1 MPKVKSSLSCKLK
14 NFVSEFGEEV
24 FKVDDSVLFCQLC
37 ECKVNSEK
45 KFNITQ
51 HLKTDKHIKATK
63 RHQNQIE
70 KKQQFLTSYQKN
82 SFNVDLCKAFV
93 AANIPLNKLSN
104 PILRQFLG
112 TYIKNPIPDQT
123 TLRKFYVDDI
133 YNETMEN
140 IRSKLSSKRIWVSID
155 ETTDVEGRY
164 IANVIVGSLE
174 ANRQGV
180 VFLLHTEELGK
191 TNFSTISQ
199 LFNKAM
205 GILWPNG
212 VQHEHV
218 LLFVSDAAPYMVKAG
233 TALKV
238 FYSKMLHVTCAAHG
252 LHRVAEQVRYHFS
265 TVDKLIAN
273 VKQVFKKA
281 PNRLQLFKN
290 ECHGVN
296 LPPEPVITRWGTW
309 INAAAYYCENIQAVR
324 HIIGLLDQE
333 DAISIQKAKKCL
345 DKPNLENNLA
355 YIKSNFSILSVAID
369 KLQAKS
375 LSLATSLNIIENI
388 EETLKTLN
396 GEHGKPIYLK
406 LKNVLEKN
414 SGLSKLKHISNILEG
429 EETTNI
435 GESLGE
441 LTCNDFV
448 YFKYAPIV
456 SVDVERS
463 FSRYKTLLADDRR
476 KFKFENLAKHLI
488 IQCNTEGKHFKSL
501 IFYFKFLKIINCVF
515 FFLQPFRILIRVTK
529 LLNMNNL

>member
-1 MPKVKSSLSCKLK
+1 
-14 NFVSEFGEEV
+14 
-24 FKVDDSVLFCQLC
+24 
-37 ECKVNSEK
+37 
-45 KFNITQ
+45 
-51 HLKTDKHIKATK
+51 
-63 RHQNQIE
+63 
-70 KKQQFLTSYQKN
+70 
-82 SFNVDLCKAFV
+82 
-93 AANIPLNKLSN
+93 
-104 PILRQFLG
+104 
-112 TYIKNPIPDQT
+112 
-123 TLRKFYVDDI
+123 
-133 YNETMEN
+133 
-140 IRSKLSSKRIWVSID
+140 
-155 ETTDVEGRY
+155 
-164 IANVIVGSLE
+164 
-174 ANRQGV
+174 
-180 VFLLHTEELGK
+180 
-191 TNFSTISQ
+191 
-199 LFNKAM
+199 
-205 GILWPNG
+205 
-212 VQHEHV
+212 
-218 LLFVSDAAPYMVKAG
+218 
-233 TALKV
+233 
-238 FYSKMLHVTCAAHG
+238 
-252 LHRVAEQVRYHFS
+252 
-265 TVDKLIAN
+265 
-273 VKQVFKKA
+273 

-488 IQCNTEGKHFKSL
+488 IQCNTEA
-501 IFYFKFLKIINCVF
+501 
-515 FFLQPFRILIRVTK
+515 LQDS
-529 LLNMNNL
+529 NQSD

>member
-1 MPKVKSSLSCKLK
+1 MPKVKSSLTCKLK
-14 NFVSEFGEEV
+14 SIVSEYGEEV
-24 FKVDDSVLFCQLC
+24 FKVDECVLFCQLC
-37 ECKVNSEK
+37 ECKVSSEK

-51 HLKTDKHIKATK
+51 HLKTDKHIQATK
-63 RHQNQIE
+63 RHKNKIE
-70 KKQQFLTSYQKN
+70 KKQQFLTSYQKKN
-82 SFNVDLCKAFV
+82 SFNVDLCKAFI

-104 PILRQFLG
+104 SIFRKFLE

-123 TLRKFYVDDI
+123 TLRKLYVDDI

-174 ANRQGV
+174 TDRQGV
-180 VFLLHTEELGK
+180 VFLLHTEELEK

-199 LFNKAM
+199 LFNKSM

-233 TALKV
+233 TALQV

-252 LHRVAEQVRYHFS
+252 LHRVAEHVRSHFNS
-265 TVDKLIAN
+265 VDKLIAS
-273 VKQVFKKA
+273 VKQVFQKA
-281 PNRLQLFKN
+281 PSRIQLFKN
-290 ECHGVN
+290 ELPGVH
-296 LPPEPVITRWGTW
+296 LPPEPIITRWGTW

-355 YIKSNFSILSVAID
+355 YIKSNFSVLSVAID
-369 KLQAKS
+369 KLQGKC

-388 EETLKTLN
+388 EETFKTLN
-396 GEHGKPIYLK
+396 GEHGKPINLK
-406 LKNVLEKN
+406 LKNVFEKN
-414 SGLSKLKHISNILEG
+414 KGLSKLKQISNILDG
-429 EETTNI
+429 EENKNI
-435 GESLGE
+435 GELLGE
-441 LTCNDFV
+441 LTCNDIV

-463 FSRYKTLLADDRR
+463 FSTYKTLLADNRR

-488 IQCNTEGKHFKSL
+488 IQCNTQGKHFKSL
-501 IFYFKFLKIINCVF
+501 TFYLKCLKIINWVIF
-515 FFLQPFRILIRVTK
+515 YSASGF
-529 LLNMNNL
+529 

>member
-1 MPKVKSSLSCKLK
+1 MDWRFQVMDLRSVVSLPPVKNHLY
-14 NFVSEFGEEV
+14 GEEV
-24 FKVDDSVLFCQLC
+24 FKVDESVLFCQLC
-37 ECKVNSEK
+37 ECKVSSEK

-51 HLKTDKHIKATK
+51 HLKTDKHIQATK
-63 RHQNQIE
+63 RHKNKIE
-70 KKQQFLTSYQKN
+70 KKQQFLTSYQKKN
-82 SFNVDLCKAFV
+82 SFNVDLCKAFI

-104 PILRQFLG
+104 SIFRKFLE

-123 TLRKFYVDDI
+123 TLRKLYVDDI

-140 IRSKLSSKRIWVSID
+140 IRSKLSSKQIWVSVD

-174 ANRQGV
+174 TDRQGV
-180 VFLLHTEELGK
+180 VFLLHTEELEK

-199 LFNKAM
+199 LFNKSM

-233 TALKV
+233 TALQV

-252 LHRVAEQVRYHFS
+252 LHRVAEHVRSHFNS
-265 TVDKLIAN
+265 VDKLIAS
-273 VKQVFKKA
+273 VKQVFQKV
-281 PNRLQLFKN
+281 PSRIQLFKN
-290 ECHGVN
+290 E
-296 LPPEPVITRWGTW
+296 LPG
-309 INAAAYYCENIQAVR
+309 NIQAVR

-355 YIKSNFSILSVAID
+355 YIKSNFSVLSVAID
-369 KLQAKS
+369 KFQGKC

-388 EETLKTLN
+388 EETFKTLN
-396 GEHGKPIYLK
+396 GEHGKPINLK
-406 LKNVLEKN
+406 LKNVFEKN
-414 SGLSKLKHISNILEG
+414 KGLSKLKQISNILDG
-429 EETTNI
+429 EENKNI
-435 GESLGE
+435 GELLGE
-441 LTCNDFV
+441 LTCNDIV

-463 FSRYKTLLADDRR
+463 FSTYKTLLADNRR

-488 IQCNTEGKHFKSL
+488 IQCNTQA
-501 IFYFKFLKIINCVF
+501 
-515 FFLQPFRILIRVTK
+515 LQDSDQSDYQTSE
-529 LLNMNNL
+529 

>member
-1 MPKVKSSLSCKLK
+1 MPKVKSSLSCKLN

-24 FKVDDSVLFCQLC
+24 FKVDDNVLFCQLC

-63 RHQNQIE
+63 RHQNKIE

-82 SFNVDLCKAFV
+82 SFNVDLCKAFI

-104 PILRQFLG
+104 PIFRQFLE
-112 TYIKNPIPDQT
+112 TYMKNPIPDQT
-123 TLRKFYVDDI
+123 TLRKLYVDNI

-155 ETTDVEGRY
+155 ETTDFEGRY

-174 ANRQGV
+174 ADRQGV

-191 TNFSTISQ
+191 TNFSSISQ
-199 LFNKAM
+199 LFNKSM

-233 TALKV
+233 TALQV
-238 FYSKMLHVTCAAHG
+238 FYSKMLHVTYAAHG
-252 LHRVAEQVRYHFS
+252 LHRVAEQVRSHFS
-265 TVDKLIAN
+265 TVDKLIAS

-281 PNRLQLFKN
+281 PSRLQLFKN
-290 ECHGVN
+290 ELPGVK
-296 LPPEPVITRWGTW
+296 LPQEPVITRWGTW
-309 INAAAYYCENIQAVR
+309 LNAATYYCENIQAVR

-345 DKPNLENNLA
+345 DNPNLENNLA
-355 YIKSNFSILSVAID
+355 YIKSNFSILSVTID
-369 KLQAKS
+369 KLQAKNM
-375 LSLATSLNIIENI
+375 SLATSLNIIENI

-396 GEHGKPIYLK
+396 GEHGKHIYFK

-414 SGLSKLKHISNILEG
+414 SGLSKLKHISNILDG
-429 EETTNI
+429 EENTNI
-435 GESLGE
+435 GELLGE
-441 LTCNDFV
+441 LTCSDIV

-463 FSRYKTLLADDRR
+463 FSTYKTLLADNRR
-476 KFKFENLAKHLI
+476 KFKFDNLAKHLI
-488 IQCNTEGKHFKSL
+488 IQCNTQD
-501 IFYFKFLKIINCVF
+501 
-515 FFLQPFRILIRVTK
+515 LQDSDQSD
-529 LLNMNNL
+529 